1 MKAKNLSRQ
10 KTNERKV
17 FFSDFDSTSSF
28 RSSSETL
35 EDRSIETVLRLWF
48 NINLQKKDKNVIFVC
63 FLLFAFF
70 TSISIPVF
78 ISSQFIS
85 VIN

>member
-48 NINLQKKDKNVIFVC
+48 NINLQKKDNNVIFVC

-70 TSISIPVF
+70 TSLSIPVF